1 MHFRFAL
8 DSADIDL
15 WNIDLLDAYLDL
27 LDTISLKN
35 ILFLSNSPGGRL
47 EDMFSRRL
55 QVVFKISLQDVFKT
69 CLQDFKTSSRRLQ
82 DILEDKK
89 LLGWRHVEDV
99 FKTCL
104 EDVLKTSWK
113 PTGVSWDISGSGVI
127 GLVSNLLQCKQS
139 LITFF

>member
-27 LDTISLKN
+27 LDTISPVN

-55 QVVFKISLQDVFKT
+55 QEVFKIRRRLQLHNFSSS
-69 CLQDFKTSSRRLQ
+69 KTSSRRLQ

-104 EDVLKTSWK
+104 EDVLKTSWRL
-113 PTGVSWDISGSGVI
+113 TIVSWDISGSGVI